1 MIELSTII
9 ENFETM
15 VGGFEIQ
22 NLSVR
27 KDFSIFQRK
36 SLRDYKCWDCW
47 SEEFQNNRILGN

>member
-15 VGGFEIQ
+15 VGEFGIQ
-22 NLSVR
+22 NLSLK
-27 KDFSIFQRK
+27 KDFLIFQRK

-47 SEEFQNNRILGN
+47 SEEFQNDKILDN